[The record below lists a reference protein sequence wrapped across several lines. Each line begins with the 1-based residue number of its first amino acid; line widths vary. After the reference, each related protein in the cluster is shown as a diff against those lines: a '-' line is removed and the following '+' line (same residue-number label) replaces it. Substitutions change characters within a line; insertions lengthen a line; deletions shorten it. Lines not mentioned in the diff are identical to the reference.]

1 MFSRERSHIVCGFM
15 RGDIV
20 TQVKNES
27 DLIVL
32 SFVHCIEEINDM
44 YMTKK
49 NSLNV
54 IRKFS
59 KVLL

>member
-1 MFSRERSHIVCGFM
+1 M
-15 RGDIV
+15 RGDNTIV

-54 IRKFS
+54 IRMKYCKRFIQS
-59 KVLL
+59 CMYHR